1 MKKETRIVNAGR
13 DPRSNYGIVNPPV
26 YHASTVIFPT
36 VAALESSETSPF
48 EGVRYGRY
56 GTPTTQAFEAAV
68 AVLEGGER
76 CVSLPS
82 GLAAI
87 ACALI
92 AFVKAGDH
100 VLVTDNVYGPT
111 RGRLCDGLLRDF
123 GVETTYYDPMIGA
136 GIADLLRA
144 ETKVV
149 FVEAPGSITFEVQ
162 DVGAIAAAA
171 HAAGAT
177 VIMDNTWSGGLYFQ
191 PFEHG
196 VDVSVHAATKYIVGH
211 SDAMLGA
218 VTTTASLYERV
229 KSTAV
234 RLGYAA
240 GPDDCYLGLR
250 GLRSIAAR
258 MPHHQDVGMHG
269 SQRHR
274 RVDQRFAFF
283 DRASGHRHIDDIA
296 PQSLTSQLEGR
307 SCTRRCF
314 EKKIDYGAANQHR
327 AFLILPAVLFNIGVG
342 EVEVGGNYICR
353 QAFDGKKMTLDEFR
367 RTGIGGS
374 SRFRVLMLRRHPEPH
389 FVHSRRRRRALFT
402 QVKDEV
408 RVVQGCATKPRRV
421 HAFSG

>member
-1 MKKETRIVNAGR
+1 MKKETRIVTAGR
-13 DPRSNYGIVNPPV
+13 DPLSNFGIVNPPV

-56 GTPTTQAFEAAV
+56 GTPTTQAFETAV
-68 AVLEGGER
+68 AALEGGER

-87 ACALI
+87 ACALM
-92 AFVKAGDH
+92 AFAKAGDH

-111 RGRLCDGLLRDF
+111 RGRMCDGVLKEF
-123 GVETTYYDPMIGA
+123 GVETTYYDPMIGTD
-136 GIADLLRA
+136 IANLLRA

-162 DVGAIAAAA
+162 DIPAIAAAA

-196 VDVSVHAATKYIVGH
+196 VDVCVHAATKYIVGH
-211 SDAMLGA
+211 ADAMLGA
-218 VTTTASLYERV
+218 VTTTEALYERV
-229 KSTAV
+229 KSTVV

-258 MPHHQDVGMHG
+258 LPRHQENGLTIARWIA
-269 SQRHR
+269 QR
-274 RVDQRFAFF
+274 
-283 DRASGHRHIDDIA
+283 
-296 PQSLTSQLEGR
+296 P
-307 SCTRRCF
+307 
-314 EKKIDYGAANQHR
+314 
-327 AFLILPAVLFNIGVG
+327 
-342 EVEVGGNYICR
+342 EVELLLHP
-353 QAFDGKKMTLDEFR
+353 AFPSCPGHEVWKRDFTGSSGLFGLVLKNCSKNAVTAMLDEMELFGMGFSWGGYESLMVPTYPSR
-367 RTGIGGS
+367 SRTATPWPHAEPG
-374 SRFRVLMLRRHPEPH
+374 LRIHVGLEHPDDLIADLDKGFE
-389 FVHSRRRRRALFT
+389 RMNRA
-402 QVKDEV
+402 
-408 RVVQGCATKPRRV
+408 A
-421 HAFSG
+421 